1 MAYAQNN
8 LTKPWEWAY
17 AQNNYKI
24 ICHAIFAA
32 AREKQK
38 QKQKHSIAP
47 PTTLPSISI
56 NST

>member
-32 AREKQK
+32 AIEK

-47 PTTLPSISI
+47 PTTLSSISI
-56 NST
+56 KST